1 MSASSRVSTTFQH
14 ARDNMT
20 SLPEKPTKAFSCI
33 RCFERKVK
41 CDKENPCSNCVKS
54 RVECVFRTPP
64 APRRRKKRPQEE
76 ILLARL
82 KQCEDLLRSKG
93 IEVDTSDVPGQSAAP
108 SDPPSHDTSLPSP
121 DTGMTGNRP
130 PSESIFF
137 PGANPKT
144 GQLIVDQGKSRFIE
158 NNLWAS
164 VSEEVSF

>member
-1 MSASSRVSTTFQH
+1 
-14 ARDNMT
+14 MT
-20 SLPEKPTKAFSCI
+20 SLPERPAKAFSCI

-93 IEVDTSDVPGQSAAP
+93 IEVDALEASTHSGVPSGPASY
-108 SDPPSHDTSLPSP
+108 DTTIPSP
-121 DTGMTGNRP
+121 DTGMTGQRP
-130 PSESIFF
+130 PREVIFF
-137 PGANPKT
+137 PGENAKT

-158 NNLWAS
+158 NNLWTS
-164 VSEEVSF
+164 VSEEVSFPWTNILILPSLNPRA